1 VESLVGEVPRPS
13 IGGVGTT
20 FRPGSGRG
28 TVAPAAMTDAA
39 LCFGWVATD
48 AHTLGRHAVVTVWL
62 IWTVDQPWSELERA
76 AATRLIEAGRMTQA
90 GVGALPQ
97 EMQSG
102 IHLISSHLHHGT
114 TGSRGASA
122 RPPSVATRRPSR
134 RRVQPSPGRG
144 ERTRPTAC
152 PDLVVGSRSRG
163 RGNWRMRCG
172 RTPNGRC
179 NRGRAGDGPS

>member
-1 VESLVGEVPRPS
+1 M
-13 IGGVGTT
+13 
-20 FRPGSGRG
+20 
-28 TVAPAAMTDAA
+28 APAAMTDAA

-102 IHLISSHLHHGT
+102 IHLISSS
-114 TGSRGASA
+114 SRHDRISGCVGPSPERRDSA
-122 RPPSVATRRPSR
+122 SVASQSPA
-134 RRVQPSPGRG
+134 QP
-144 ERTRPTAC
+144 
-152 PDLVVGSRSRG
+152 RSWG
-163 RGNWRMRCG
+163 TNP
-172 RTPNGRC
+172 PNRL
-179 NRGRAGDGPS
+179 P